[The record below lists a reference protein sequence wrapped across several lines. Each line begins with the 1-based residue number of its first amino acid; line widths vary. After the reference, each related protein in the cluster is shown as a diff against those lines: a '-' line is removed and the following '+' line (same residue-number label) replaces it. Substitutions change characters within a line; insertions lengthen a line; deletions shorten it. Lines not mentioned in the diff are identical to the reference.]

1 MTHKPADIR
10 QGNEA
15 IATGQARH
23 ASAAQYG
30 VGCGTAL
37 TEEANPEAQRLM
49 EVVVETQ
56 NLRQAYRNVMK
67 NKGAAGVDGVSTQAF
82 DSQLRELW
90 PHVREALL
98 WGNYEPQPVRR
109 VDIPKP
115 DGGTRTLGIPT
126 VLDRFIQQAV
136 LQVLQPIFE
145 PTFSESSYGFRPN
158 RNAWQAV
165 QAAQAHIQSGKGWV
179 VDMDLEKFF
188 DRVNH
193 DILMSRVARKVRDKR
208 VLKLIGDYLRAGML
222 EGGVVS
228 ARTEGTPQG
237 GPLSPLLSNILLT
250 DLDRELE
257 NRGLAF
263 CRYADDCNIYVASE
277 KAGQRVLA
285 SITRFVEK
293 RLRLKVNAQKSA
305 VARPSERKFLG
316 YSFTAERQ
324 ARMKI
329 ADASVKRFKDRV
341 RDIFE
346 GGMGRSVRAIVMALA
361 PLLRGWISYFR
372 RTEVKGV
379 VEELDQWLRRKLRC
393 MLWRHWKRPATRE
406 RELRKRG
413 LVPERAWKSAFNGR
427 GAWWNAG
434 ASHMNVVCPKRYFD
448 ELGLVS
454 LLDILQRFQR
464 GL

>member
-1 MTHKPADIR
+1 
-10 QGNEA
+10 
-15 IATGQARH
+15 
-23 ASAAQYG
+23 
-30 VGCGTAL
+30 
-37 TEEANPEAQRLM
+37 
-49 EVVVETQ
+49 
-56 NLRQAYRNVMK
+56 
-67 NKGAAGVDGVSTQAF
+67 
-82 DSQLRELW
+82 
-90 PHVREALL
+90 
-98 WGNYEPQPVRR
+98 
-109 VDIPKP
+109 
-115 DGGTRTLGIPT
+115 
-126 VLDRFIQQAV
+126 
-136 LQVLQPIFE
+136 
-145 PTFSESSYGFRPN
+145 
-158 RNAWQAV
+158 V
-165 QAAQAHIQSGKGWV
+165 QAAQAHILSGKSWV

-193 DILMSRVARKVRDKR
+193 DMLMSRVARQVRDKR

-257 NRGLAF
+257 SRGLAF

-293 RLRLKVNAQKSA
+293 GFKLNVTAQKSA

-316 YSFTAERQ
+316 YSFTAQQQTRV
-324 ARMKI
+324 KI
-329 ADASVKRFKDRV
+329 ADASIKRFKNRV
-341 RDIFE
+341 RELFD
-346 GGMGRSVRAIVMALA
+346 GSMGRSLRAIAMALA

-372 RTEVKGV
+372 LTEVKGV

-393 MLWRHWKRPATRE
+393 VLWRHWKHPATRN

-413 LVPERAWKSAFNGR
+413 LTPERAWKSASNGR

-434 ASHMNVVCPKRYFD
+434 ASHMNAVCPKRYFD

>member
-1 MTHKPADIR
+1 MTHEPADIR
-10 QGNEA
+10 NGNEA

-23 ASAAQYG
+23 ASAALHG
-30 VGCGTAL
+30 AGCGTAL
-37 TEEANPEAQRLM
+37 NEEANPEAQRLM
-49 EVVVETQ
+49 EAVVETQ

-98 WGNYEPQPVRR
+98 WGNYDPQPVRR

-115 DGGTRTLGIPT
+115 DGGMRTLGIPT

-158 RNAWQAV
+158 RSAHQAV
-165 QAAQAHIQSGKGWV
+165 QAAQAHIRSGKGWV

-257 NRGLAF
+257 NRSLAF

-277 KAGQRVLA
+277 KAGLRVLA

-293 RLRLKVNAQKSA
+293 RLKLKVNAQKSA

-316 YSFTAERQ
+316 YSFTAQQQTRV
-324 ARMKI
+324 KI
-329 ADASVKRFKDRV
+329 ADASIKRFKNRV
-341 RDIFE
+341 RELFD
-346 GGMGRSVRAIVMALA
+346 GSMGRSLRAIAMALA
-361 PLLRGWISYFR
+361 PLLRGWITYFR
-372 RTEVKGV
+372 LTEVKGV

-393 MLWRHWKRPATRE
+393 VLWRHWKRPATRN

-413 LVPERAWKSAFNGR
+413 LTPLRAWQSASNGR

-434 ASHMNVVCPKRYFD
+434 SSHMNAACPKRYFD

-454 LLDILQRFQR
+454 LLDTLQRFQR